1 MMDERFLF
9 RSARC
14 VGTLNLGP
22 TPADVAGNLLMAEKE
37 IRAAKALHP
46 ELRWLLLP
54 ALFTCGYSA
63 LASVHRY
70 AEDAH
75 DGPSARFF
83 ASLAAEL
90 GLYVVYG
97 FPERVPRGVCDSA
110 NLVGPEGV
118 LLTYAKKHL
127 VRETGEDLC
136 FVPGDG
142 PFVTEVDGLRVA
154 LAVCWDLGFPEFVR
168 EAAYGGAELV
178 LAPAGWRDPF
188 GPQYALA
195 CAARALDN
203 GVYVAG
209 ANQLGDYPEA
219 RFTEAGGVYGPDGQ
233 RVSQH
238 VPGSALEIAELD
250 LSSPARWR
258 ARFGDTLDAP
268 IVGRSTPSLE
278 DIA

>member
-1 MMDERFLF
+1 M
-9 RSARC
+9 
-14 VGTLNLGP
+14 
-22 TPADVAGNLLMAEKE
+22 
-37 IRAAKALHP
+37 
-46 ELRWLLLP
+46 
-54 ALFTCGYSA
+54 
-63 LASVHRY
+63 
-70 AEDAH
+70 
-75 DGPSARFF
+75 
-83 ASLAAEL
+83 
-90 GLYVVYG
+90 
-97 FPERVPRGVCDSA
+97 

-127 VRETGEDLC
+127 VRETGEDMC

-168 EAAYGGAELV
+168 EAAYGGAELL

-209 ANQLGDYPEA
+209 ANQLGGYPEA
-219 RFTEAGGVYGPDGQ
+219 RFTEAGSVYGPDGQ
-233 RVSQH
+233 RVSRR
-238 VPGSALEIAELD
+238 VPGSVLEIAELD
-250 LSSPARWR
+250 LSSPVGWR
-258 ARFGDTLDAP
+258 ARFGDTLGAP
-268 IVGRSTPSLE
+268 IVGRSTPSLG

>member
-1 MMDERFLF
+1 M
-9 RSARC
+9 
-14 VGTLNLGP
+14 
-22 TPADVAGNLLMAEKE
+22 
-37 IRAAKALHP
+37 
-46 ELRWLLLP
+46 
-54 ALFTCGYSA
+54 
-63 LASVHRY
+63 
-70 AEDAH
+70 
-75 DGPSARFF
+75 
-83 ASLAAEL
+83 
-90 GLYVVYG
+90 
-97 FPERVPRGVCDSA
+97 CDSA

-142 PFVTEVDGLRVA
+142 PLVAEVDGLRVA
-154 LAVCWDLGFPEFVR
+154 LAVCWDLGFPELVR
-168 EAAYGGAELV
+168 EAACGGAELV

-203 GVYVAG
+203 GVYLAG

-219 RFTEAGGVYGPDGQ
+219 RFTEAGGVYGPDGL
-233 RVSQH
+233 RVSRR

-250 LSSPARWR
+250 LSFPARWR
-258 ARFGDTLDAP
+258 ARFGDTLGARIMGHP
-268 IVGRSTPSLE
+268 APSLE